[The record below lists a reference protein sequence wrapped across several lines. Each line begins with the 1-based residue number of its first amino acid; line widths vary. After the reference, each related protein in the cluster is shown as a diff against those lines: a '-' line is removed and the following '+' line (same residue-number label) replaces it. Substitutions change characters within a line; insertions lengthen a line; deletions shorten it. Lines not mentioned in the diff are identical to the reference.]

1 LPSAGMTAK
10 KIPQK
15 PLRPGCMDIYDSTFW
30 G

>member
-1 LPSAGMTAK
+1 MTAK